1 MGMYDLWEQLS
12 CGEEITHH
20 VAPVDRLIDWLIRC
34 IARCIDWSIDWL
46 IDWLIVYMCS
56 SPNEAVNAL
65 IKRVKHRDPHVN
77 VLALVLLDAFV
88 ANAKRKFLVEI
99 SSSFFVEEVRGI
111 FKDSHVSISA
121 FPSWINPF
129 FRMLKYHVIFW
140 GNSLE
145 A

>member
-1 MGMYDLWEQLS
+1 
-12 CGEEITHH
+12 
-20 VAPVDRLIDWLIRC
+20 
-34 IARCIDWSIDWL
+34 
-46 IDWLIVYMCS
+46 MCS

-121 FPSWINPF
+121 LSIVNKSLLY
-129 FRMLKYHVIFW
+129 RMLKYHVIFW